1 MTHRLRIAWPD
12 ERLFEQRGGRPL
24 RLLALSDEPDPT
36 LDSPAVRA
44 SLEPI
49 DLIIGCGDLRA
60 DYLTF
65 VADAFH
71 SVPLVYVRGNH
82 DTGEAW
88 AVGERTTLPEPI
100 PDGKVRVEAGLPI
113 LGFSGSPVYNAP
125 SRVQVS
131 APRMW
136 LRAARGWLA
145 SLGRRP
151 LLVISHTPPRGL
163 NDAEDRTHRGF
174 GAFRWLLDMLRP
186 PLWLHGHT
194 ALVRRGL
201 DSRSVRHDGT
211 LLYNCTGSTL
221 VELVPPSGNGANR
234 GVGTRHGQVGIR

>member
-1 MTHRLRIAWPD
+1 MTDRLRVEWPD
-12 ERLFEQRGGRPL
+12 RRLFEARDGRPL

-36 LDSPAVRA
+36 LDSPAVRNA
-44 SLEPI
+44 LEPI
-49 DLIIGCGDLRA
+49 DLIVGCGDLRA

-71 SVPLVYVRGNH
+71 RVPLVYVRGNH

-88 AVGERTTLPEPI
+88 AIGERTTRPEAI
-100 PDGKVRVEAGLPI
+100 ADGRLRIEAGLPI
-113 LGFSGSPVYNAP
+113 LGFSGSPVYNRP
-125 SRVQVS
+125 SPVQVS
-131 APRMW
+131 GLRMW
-136 LRAARGWLA
+136 LHALRGALT

-151 LLVISHTPPRGL
+151 LLVISHAPPRGL
-163 NDAEDRTHRGF
+163 NDADDVTHRGF
-174 GAFRWLLDMLRP
+174 DALRWLIDVLRP

-201 DSRSVRHDGT
+201 DSRSVSRDGT

-221 VELVPPSGNGANR
+221 VELVPPGS
-234 GVGTRHGQVGIR
+234 

>member
-1 MTHRLRIAWPD
+1 MTDRLRVEWPD
-12 ERLFEQRGGRPL
+12 RRLFDARDGRPV

-36 LDSPAVRA
+36 LDSVAVRTA
-44 SLEPI
+44 LEPI
-49 DLIIGCGDLRA
+49 DLIVGCGDLRA

-71 SVPLVYVRGNH
+71 RVPLVYVRGNH

-88 AVGERTTLPEPI
+88 AVGQRTTLPDPI
-100 PDGKVRVEAGLPI
+100 PDGRLRVEAGLPI
-113 LGFSGSPVYNAP
+113 IGFSGSPVYNRP
-125 SRVQVS
+125 SQVQVS
-131 APRMW
+131 GVRMW
-136 LRAARGWLA
+136 LRVLRAALA

-151 LLVISHTPPRGL
+151 LLVISHAPPRGL
-163 NDAEDRTHRGF
+163 NDAEDITHRGF
-174 GAFRWLLDMLRP
+174 AALRWLISVLRP

-201 DSRSVRHDGT
+201 DSRSTSWDGT

-221 VELVPPSGNGANR
+221 VELVPPER
-234 GVGTRHGQVGIR
+234 